1 MATATK
7 GKTEPKYPSIELK
20 YDSAE
25 AMRIS
30 KRFAEEAKKNWL

>member
-1 MATATK
+1 MAQATK
-7 GKTEPKYPSIELK
+7 EKSKKDSSIELK

-30 KRFAEEAKKNWL
+30 RRFAEEAKKNWL

>member
-7 GKTEPKYPSIELK
+7 EKSKKDSAVELK
-20 YDSAE
+20 YDSVE

-30 KRFAEEAKKNWL
+30 RKFAEEARKNWL

>member
-1 MATATK
+1 MAAATK
-7 GKTEPKYPSIELK
+7 GKSKKDSAIELR

-30 KRFAEEAKKNWL
+30 RKFAEEAKKNWL

>member
-1 MATATK
+1 MAAATK
-7 GKTEPKYPSIELK
+7 EKLKKDSAIELK

-30 KRFAEEAKKNWL
+30 RRFAEEARKNWL